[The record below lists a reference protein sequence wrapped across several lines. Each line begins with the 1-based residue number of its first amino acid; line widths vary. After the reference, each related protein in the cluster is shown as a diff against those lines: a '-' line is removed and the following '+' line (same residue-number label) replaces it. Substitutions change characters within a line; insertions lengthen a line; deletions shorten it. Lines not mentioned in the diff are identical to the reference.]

1 MKNSFRDSVA
11 NQLLAFSRQVLRDAK
26 VGDAEIDVLMLFYD
40 EKNKVRRTKVPKFFL
55 YASICDGKLE
65 DSWVGLMI
73 KVDRALHTLLQVGL
87 IQQAT
92 PSDLGAETKRYVD
105 GAADMFELTATG
117 LERLQQIH
125 PNLALQWRGLIAIA
139 PPWLVLAGTV
149 AGGLSALWGMIRL
162 AMTIGLFK

>member
-11 NQLLAFSRQVLRDAK
+11 IQLLEFSRQVLKDAK

-40 EKNKVRRTKVPKFFL
+40 AKNKVRRTKVPKFYL
-55 YASICDGKLE
+55 YASVCDGKLE
-65 DSWVGLMI
+65 DSWAGLMI
-73 KVDRALHTLLQVGL
+73 KVDQALHTLQGVGL

-92 PSDLGAETKRYVD
+92 PSDLGAETTRYVD

-125 PNLALQWRGLIAIA
+125 PSLALQLRGLVSIA
-139 PPWLVLAGTV
+139 PPWLVLAGTI

-162 AMTIGLFK
+162 AMTLGLAG